1 MKTGRLI
8 LAAFVLVHCGCAGFR
23 AKVAAAKAAKPP
35 AATVGPLVVTQSGSA
50 EVPASSNVE
59 TSTTETVLPAGS
71 VITVVPAT
79 ENNSERV
86 EVKLSAGTTLKT
98 AASRTVLTAP
108 RAFAPPAPPSAREL
122 ANADGVAKSYWFAGA
137 LALGA
142 AALAYTGHGKAALF
156 AAAGAVAAPLLANF
170 VASEIALRVVIGCAC
185 VAGALFAAYHLMHR
199 SPEIRELKDRLHLAE
214 KTA

>member
-1 MKTGRLI
+1 MKSVRLI
-8 LAAFVLVHCGCAGFR
+8 LAAALVAANFGCAGFR
-23 AKVAAAKAAKPP
+23 AVVKSGKPP
-35 AATVGPLVVTQSGSA
+35 AATVAPLSVIQTGSA

-59 TSTTETVLPAGS
+59 TSNTETALPAGS
-71 VITVVPAT
+71 VVTVTPAT
-79 ENNSERV
+79 ENTLEQV
-86 EVKLSAGTTLKT
+86 AVKLSAASVLKT
-98 AASRTVLTAP
+98 SASRTVLTAP
-108 RAFAPPAPPSAREL
+108 RAFAPPAPPSAREV

-137 LALGA
+137 LGLAA
-142 AALAYTGHGKAALF
+142 AALAYTEHGKAALF

-199 SPEIRELKDRLHLAE
+199 SPEIQELIDRLSLAE